1 MRSARWPPW
10 WPPPAASEPAPVIA
24 TDLAH
29 LQRCFELAELGARSA
44 APNPMVGCV
53 VVRSGR
59 VIGEGWHERP
69 GLPHAEVLALRDA
82 GDAAGATVY
91 VSLEPCAHHGRTPP
105 CADAL
110 VAADV
115 ARVVVAADD
124 PDPRTNGAGIARMR
138 AAGIEVDVAE
148 DEIRRRAR
156 AQNAAFRTLTIAGRP
171 HVTYKVAAS
180 LDGRTATAGGESRWI
195 SSPQSRGLVHEMRAR
210 SAAVAVGI
218 GTALA
223 DDPLLTAR
231 DCDPPPERQPLR
243 VVFDHD
249 ARLPL
254 SSRLVG
260 DVAQAPVAVI
270 CRPATAGAAALAAAG
285 VQVIEA
291 SSAAEGLA
299 ELGRREI
306 SSLLVEGGA
315 RLAAGL
321 LAEDVIDRL
330 ALFTAPLLL
339 GDGPGIIDGWAAER
353 LDAAVR
359 ASRVEA
365 RTVGPDTLL
374 VADLHEM

>member
-1 MRSARWPPW
+1 MT
-10 WPPPAASEPAPVIA
+10 AA
-24 TDLAH
+24 DLAH
-29 LQRCFELAELGARSA
+29 LQRCLELAELGARTA

-69 GLPHAEVLALRDA
+69 GLPHAEVLALRAA

-110 VAADV
+110 VAAGV

-148 DEIRRRAR
+148 GEIRRRAR
-156 AQNAAFRTLTIAGRP
+156 AQNAAFRTLMIAGRP

-195 SSPQSRGLVHEMRAR
+195 SSPESRALVHEMRAR
-210 SAAVAVGI
+210 SAAVGVGI

-231 DCDPPPERQPLR
+231 DIDPPAARQPLR

-254 SSRLVG
+254 GSRLVG
-260 DVAQAPVAVI
+260 DVAQTPVVVI
-270 CRPATAGAAALAAAG
+270 CRPAAAGAAGLAAVG

-291 SSAAEGLA
+291 GSAAEALA

-306 SSLLVEGGA
+306 ASLLVEGGA

-339 GDGPGIIDGWAAER
+339 GDGPGIIEGWAAGR

-359 ASRVEA
+359 AGRVEA
-365 RTVGPDTLL
+365 IPVGPDTLL